1 MKRAYTEMSQEAFKE
16 ILGDALPEDAQI
28 YGFEITP
35 NTASIRIYFYS
46 NESPDMP
53 ENTMSAFYYPI
64 TEEEP
69 KKQRRR

>member
-1 MKRAYTEMSQEAFKE
+1 MKRAYIEMSQEAFKE
-16 ILGDALPEDAQI
+16 IFGDVLPEDAQI

-46 NESPDMP
+46 KEAPDMP
-53 ENTMSAFYYPI
+53 ETTTAAFFYPI
-64 TEEEP
+64 TEEEI

>member
-46 NESPDMP
+46 NEAPDMP
-53 ENTMSAFYYPI
+53 EATTAGFYV
-64 TEEEP
+64 TEEVL
-69 KKQRRR
+69 KRYRRK